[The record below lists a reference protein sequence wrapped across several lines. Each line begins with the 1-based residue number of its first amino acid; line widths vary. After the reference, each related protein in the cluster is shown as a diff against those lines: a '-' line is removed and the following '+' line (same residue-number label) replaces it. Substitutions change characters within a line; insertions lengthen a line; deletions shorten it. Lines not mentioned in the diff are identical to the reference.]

1 MDRDEV
7 LTVLRALQ
15 DAGVEYVLI
24 GAMAMGVHGVVRATE
39 DMDLL
44 VRAERDNIKRLRAAL
59 RTAYKDDPNIDD
71 IRADDLLGEYPAV
84 RYCPPHGELYFD
96 LITRLGE
103 MATFESV
110 ESEVIEVDGVRIW
123 VATPA
128 ALHRLKKSTVRPIDW
143 QDAATLRSTFGLE
156 EED

>member
-1 MDRDEV
+1 
-7 LTVLRALQ
+7 
-15 DAGVEYVLI
+15 
-24 GAMAMGVHGVVRATE
+24 MAMGVHGVVRATE

-103 MATFESV
+103 MDTFESS
-110 ESEVIEVDGVRIW
+110 ESEVIEVDGVRIR

-128 ALHRLKKSTVRPIDW
+128 ALHRLKRSAVRPIDW

>member
-1 MDRDEV
+1 
-7 LTVLRALQ
+7 
-15 DAGVEYVLI
+15 
-24 GAMAMGVHGVVRATE
+24 MAMGVHGVVRATE

-84 RYCPPHGELYFD
+84 LYCPPHGELYFD

-103 MATFESV
+103 MDTFESS
-110 ESEVIEVDGVRIW
+110 ESEVIEVDGVRIR

-128 ALHRLKKSTVRPIDW
+128 ALHRLKRSAVRPIDW

>member
-1 MDRDEV
+1 M
-7 LTVLRALQ
+7 LTALRALQ
-15 DAGVEYVLI
+15 DAGVEYVRI
-24 GAMAMGVHGVVRATE
+24 RAMAMGVHGVVRATE

-103 MATFESV
+103 MDTFESV
-110 ESEVIEVDGVRIW
+110 ESEVIEVDGVRIR

-128 ALHRLKKSTVRPIDW
+128 ALHRLKRSAVRPIDW

>member
-1 MDRDEV
+1 
-7 LTVLRALQ
+7 
-15 DAGVEYVLI
+15 
-24 GAMAMGVHGVVRATE
+24 MGVHGIVRAAE

-44 VRAERDNIKRLRAAL
+44 VRAERENIERLRTAL

-71 IRADDLLGEYPAV
+71 IRADDLLGEYPAG
-84 RYCPPHGELYFD
+84 RYCPPRGDLYFD

-110 ESEVIEVDGVRIW
+110 ESEVIEVEGVRIW